1 MMSYQAIALAD
12 QNGKTYESIYGTYN
26 KEEGFKIDYKFN
38 LLKVEDL
45 LYRLLHEDCWSLKI
59 EKEKVQEVKRP
70 KRMTKE
76 EIENELGY
84 EIEIDDR
91 KSSND
96 RNARLEAILKNS
108 GDRIFEDFFG
118 LW

>member
-26 KEEGFKIDYKFN
+26 REDGFNIDYKFS
-38 LLKVEDL
+38 LLKIEDL